1 MIFAGAMRERLSFYN
16 VEEAQSAS
24 GYKSSQEQF
33 MFSCRAGRERTSENY
48 VVDSGELFH
57 SNELTFRLR
66 QRNIKETDMVQY
78 NGDKYR
84 ITSIDK
90 YPMQNEMVIK
100 IEKVN
105 E

>member
-1 MIFAGAMRERLSFYN
+1 MIFAGALRERLSFYEI
-16 VEEAQSAS
+16 VEVQSAS

-33 MFSCRAGRERTSENY
+33 MFSCRAGREKTKENY
-48 VVDSGELFH
+48 IVDGNELFH

-66 QRNIKETDMVQY
+66 QRRIKETDLVVY
-78 NGDKYR
+78 EDEKYR
-84 ITSIDK
+84 ITSIDR

-100 IEKVN
+100 IEKIN